1 MADKISKRSIDFRYK
16 RKNKKTMTPEEFEKV
31 GRNLEAANTTRTEGS
46 FMGGGMMKK
55 PMGYTSGGMCR
66 GMGAAIK
73 GGKFEGV
80 K

>member
-1 MADKISKRSIDFRYK
+1 MPIKVTLKADAQDKMEKIGKAKKKARPTAIGVQPA
-16 RKNKKTMTPEEFEKV
+16 NKVEKV
-31 GRNLEAANTTRTEGS
+31 E
-46 FMGGGMMKK
+46 GMM
-55 PMGYTSGGMCR
+55 TGGMCR

>member
-1 MADKISKRSIDFRYK
+1 MDRSRPGRKGISREPTQEEIDARKKRMMDARMEAHE
-16 RKNKKTMTPEEFEKV
+16 KNKTGPFRETP
-31 GRNLEAANTTRTEGS
+31 GRVK
-46 FMGGGMMKK
+46 GMM
-55 PMGYTSGGMCR
+55 TGGMCR

>member
-1 MADKISKRSIDFRYK
+1 MDRSRPGRKGILRKITQEEIDARKKRMMEARMEAHE
-16 RKNKKTMTPEEFEKV
+16 KNKTGPFRV
-31 GRNLEAANTTRTEGS
+31 IPGRAKGMRT
-46 FMGGGMMKK
+46 
-55 PMGYTSGGMCR
+55 GGMCR